1 MVRRAGEDFCGM
13 RKHPL
18 HGFLDMSWNRSGITL
33 ALCTLLHA
41 LTHAL
46 GSMLVPLYL
55 LMRDDLRRG
64 GVKEIALIVT
74 VYGVVYA
81 LLSYPAGILA
91 DRMNR
96 KVLLGVGLIG
106 NATAV

>member
-1 MVRRAGEDFCGM
+1 
-13 RKHPL
+13 
-18 HGFLDMSWNRSGITL
+18 MSGNRSGLTL
-33 ALCTLLHA
+33 GLCTILHS
-41 LTHAL
+41 LTHAM

-55 LMRDDLRRG
+55 VMREDLRGG

-106 NATAV
+106 NALAVFLMGLTHRYEV

>member
-1 MVRRAGEDFCGM
+1 MNG
-13 RKHPL
+13 
-18 HGFLDMSWNRSGITL
+18 NRSGITL
-33 ALCTLLHA
+33 GLCTMLHA

-55 LMRDDLRRG
+55 LMRDDLRRN

-96 KVLLGVGLIG
+96 KVLLGVGLFF
-106 NATAV
+106 VLDRLVH